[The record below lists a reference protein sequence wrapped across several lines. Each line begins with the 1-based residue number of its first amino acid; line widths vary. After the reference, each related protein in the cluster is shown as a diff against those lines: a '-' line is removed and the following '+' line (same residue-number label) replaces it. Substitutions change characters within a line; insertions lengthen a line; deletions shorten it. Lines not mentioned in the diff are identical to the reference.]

1 MMLLPLRV
9 KQGLLIILLVNVA
22 VTYSL
27 GMSPVFGLIG
37 IILLTTSI
45 LAHQFLKEGRDV
57 R

>member
-45 LAHQFLKEGRDV
+45 LAHQFRKEGRDV